1 MMIGA
6 ATPRQTFILYRRNA
20 TWGQLGYAGK
30 PTKRNIFR
38 CNWTTRRLLDL
49 FPQRSFIQLT
59 IPAPTWCGAGTML
72 DHRGNMAS
80 KDTAEATKP
89 DYQGLQERRLVPGS
103 KVYGKAGCTSLSRTS
118 VWRGVREGWFPSP
131 VSVSPGRIAWF
142 EDEVT
147 SWLASRPRLRSD
159 SDAAKQRERLLPA
172 APRH

>member
-1 MMIGA
+1 
-6 ATPRQTFILYRRNA
+6 
-20 TWGQLGYAGK
+20 
-30 PTKRNIFR
+30 
-38 CNWTTRRLLDL
+38 
-49 FPQRSFIQLT
+49 
-59 IPAPTWCGAGTML
+59 
-72 DHRGNMAS
+72 MAS
-80 KDTAEATKP
+80 KDAAQTPQPNYE
-89 DYQGLQERRLVPGS
+89 GLQERRLVPGS
-103 KVYGKAGCTSLSRTS
+103 KVYGKTGCTSLSRTS

>member
-6 ATPRQTFILYRRNA
+6 AIARPIFTSYLRNA
-20 TWGQLGYAGK
+20 TWEQLGYAGK
-30 PTKRNIFR
+30 PINRNIFR
-38 CNWTTRRLLDL
+38 CSLMTRRLLDP
-49 FPQRSFIQLT
+49 FRRRSFTRRT
-59 IPAPTWCGAGTML
+59 ILAPTWFGAGTTL
-72 DHRGNMAS
+72 DHWDNMAS
-80 KDTAEATKP
+80 KNAAQMPQPNYE
-89 DYQGLQERRLVPGS
+89 GLQERRLVPGS
-103 KVYGKAGCTSLSRTS
+103 KVYGKTGCTSLSRTS

-159 SDAAKQRERLLPA
+159 QDAAKQRERLLPA